1 MNIKLL
7 LVPYD
12 TGRRQWRS
20 GAGPEH
26 LLQAGLTTHLQ
37 GRGHFVADIQMIEAN
52 PDQPPTEIGT
62 GFELMRRVA
71 VAVRTARAAGQ
82 FPVVLSGNC
91 NSAVGTLSGLTPAR
105 RAVFWFDAHGDCNTP
120 DTTATGFL
128 DGMGLA
134 TVLGLCWHQLAASV
148 PGYHPVSPEVTF
160 LLGARDLDPPEDEF
174 LAGSAITSVPVSQI
188 PARLPE
194 LLAGAQL
201 DDALGYIHLD
211 LDVLD
216 PSGVGQANSLPVP
229 GGLSV
234 PQLTAAIA
242 AIRSR
247 TQLGAAAI
255 TSYAPE
261 FDVQQG
267 VCRAAFAALDA
278 ILADG
283 A

>member
-1 MNIKLL
+1 M
-7 LVPYD
+7 
-12 TGRRQWRS
+12 
-20 GAGPEH
+20 
-26 LLQAGLTTHLQ
+26 
-37 GRGHFVADIQMIEAN
+37 
-52 PDQPPTEIGT
+52 PT
-62 GFELMRRVA
+62 
-71 VAVRTARAAGQ
+71 
-82 FPVVLSGNC
+82 S
-91 NSAVGTLSGLTPAR
+91 
-105 RAVFWFDAHGDCNTP
+105 
-120 DTTATGFL
+120 
-128 DGMGLA
+128 
-134 TVLGLCWHQLAASV
+134 
-148 PGYHPVSPEVTF
+148 
-160 LLGARDLDPPEDEF
+160 LGARDLDPLKDEF

-194 LLAGAQL
+194 LLSGAQL

-216 PSGVGQANSLPVP
+216 PRVGQANSLPVR

-234 PQLTAAIA
+234 EQLTAAIA

-255 TSYAPE
+255 ASYAPE

-278 ILADG
+278 ILGDG

>member
-1 MNIKLL
+1 
-7 LVPYD
+7 
-12 TGRRQWRS
+12 
-20 GAGPEH
+20 
-26 LLQAGLTTHLQ
+26 
-37 GRGHFVADIQMIEAN
+37 
-52 PDQPPTEIGT
+52 
-62 GFELMRRVA
+62 
-71 VAVRTARAAGQ
+71 
-82 FPVVLSGNC
+82 
-91 NSAVGTLSGLTPAR
+91 
-105 RAVFWFDAHGDCNTP
+105 
-120 DTTATGFL
+120 
-128 DGMGLA
+128 MGLA

-174 LAGSAITSVPVSQI
+174 LAGSAITSAPVSQI

-194 LLAGAQL
+194 LLARVEL

-216 PSGVGQANSLPVP
+216 PRVGQANSLPVR

-234 PQLTAAIA
+234 EQLTAAIA